1 MGRNDDDLISPT
13 DPEASAFANA
23 ARAYCDFIDAAIV
36 QRPDP
41 FYGPLQG
48 LLIRLVELVE
58 PLNCYAPDI
67 KKRLQKKYGALAD
80 EFPGKHPE
88 IGALVSADSRQ
99 LQEWASEWEEHD
111 SAGNDR
117 RFMLWDD
124 LGDVYRELR
133 QGLVLWDL
141 QTAPACSEA
150 AYVWRWSYEH
160 HWGDHLFRAAQTIHE
175 MRFGIYRD

>member
-13 DPEASAFANA
+13 DPDASAFAHA

-67 KKRLQKKYGALAD
+67 KKRLQMKLDAIAD
-80 EFPGKHPE
+80 EVPHRHRE
-88 IGALVSADSRQ
+88 IGALVGPDSDE
-99 LQEWASEWEEHD
+99 LQRWAEHD
-111 SAGNDR
+111 PDGNDR
-117 RFMLWDD
+117 RMMLWDS
-124 LGDVYRELR
+124 LGDVYLELR
-133 QGLVLWDL
+133 RGLVLWDL
-141 QTAPACSEA
+141 QTDRACSEA
-150 AYVWRWSYEH
+150 VWQWRFGYEQ
-160 HWGDHLFRAAQTIHE
+160 HWGSHCFEVLRTVHE
-175 MRFGIYRD
+175 MRFGLLRA